1 MSVLA
6 HLRANHDRIL
16 GKLVEFASIPSV
28 STSFSDQVAMALTS
42 FSIASVTEHTEVS

>member
-1 MSVLA
+1 MMADDDVLD

-28 STSFSDQVAMALTS
+28 STDPSHATDMERAARSTYLRRR
-42 FSIASVTEHTEVS
+42 